1 MRTFNLTE
9 YHYSEKVENGDINII
24 IPEKF
29 IAFSGPYP
37 TQHNE
42 YGQRTF
48 TPEDYVPV
56 FK

>member
-9 YHYSEKVENGDINII
+9 YHYSEKVENGDINVI

-48 TPEDYVPV
+48 TLEDYVPIL
-56 FK
+56 K